1 MPKATRTAP
10 VTASIERR
18 TGPVRTVLS
27 RATASR
33 VEGEPGKRQRAEDEA
48 ESEQR
53 GERAVPLGRE
63 LGEKAREEDRHLR
76 VPEVADEALTQ
87 RPPWRERN
95 RPRVKLTLGV
105 VVASTRERRPERLRA
120 EEDEVRGAGELE
132 RAERGLGRAQDRDQ
146 ARARGDGPHRLAER
160 DARRRRDATASST
173 RERVPDR
180 ERGVLTRRAD
190 DDCRHREE
198 CREALEHAGSIA
210 RALAPSAR
218 AAEVG

>member
-1 MPKATRTAP
+1 MSRQK
-10 VTASIERR
+10 RR
-18 TGPVRTVLS
+18 PS
-27 RATASR
+27 R
-33 VEGEPGKRQRAEDEA
+33 
-48 ESEQR
+48 EQH
-53 GERAVPLGRE
+53 GERALPLRRE

-87 RPPWRERN
+87 RPPRRERD

-105 VVASTRERRPERLRA
+105 VVAGASERRPERLRA

-146 ARARGDGPHRLAER
+146 ARARGNGPHGLAER
-160 DARRRRDATASST
+160 DARRRRDAAASST
-173 RERVPDR
+173 GERVPDR
-180 ERGVLTRRAD
+180 ERRVLTRRAD

-198 CREALEHAGSIA
+198 CREALEHAGKYRSRA
-210 RALAPSAR
+210 RASAR